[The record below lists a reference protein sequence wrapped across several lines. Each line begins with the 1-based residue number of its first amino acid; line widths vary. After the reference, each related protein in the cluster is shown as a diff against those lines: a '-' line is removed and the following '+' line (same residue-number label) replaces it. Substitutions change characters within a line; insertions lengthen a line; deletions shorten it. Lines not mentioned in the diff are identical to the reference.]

1 MKPPIETV
9 SIIDAGA
16 MGCVYA
22 SILYDINPG
31 CVSFVGGG
39 TRLGRL
45 RQHTVMVNGKA
56 YPIPVLGP
64 SDDAPPADLVIVAV
78 KHHHLD
84 AAIRDMVRRVGD
96 NTTILSVMN
105 GIESEERLAA
115 HEVPPD
121 MIRTLWWKFMI
132 NVGINQ
138 VSAALEAPYGGFQQQ
153 GEARNLMESAM
164 REVVAL
170 ARASGVHL
178 SDADIDDPSHPEP
191 FGQDLDAP
199 GRGRGQKN
207 RGGDVR
213 RQGDRD
219 RGALRRADTR
229 EPVPIRGDQDH
240 RSGWSLNRN
249 VTPTG
254 FLYIDRVGLK

>member
-9 SIIDAGA
+9 SIIGAGA

-22 SILYDINPG
+22 SILYDMNPG
-31 CVSFVGGG
+31 CVSFVAGG
-39 TRLGRL
+39 TRLERL
-45 RQHTVMVNGKA
+45 RQHTVVVNGKA
-56 YPIPVLGP
+56 YPIPILGP

-96 NTTILSVMN
+96 NTTILSAMN

-178 SDADIDDPSHPEP
+178 SDADIDDWYTILPTLSPL
-191 FGQDLDAP
+191 GKTSMLQDVEG
-199 GRGRGQKN
+199 GRKTEVEMFAGKVIEIGERYGVPTPVN
-207 RGGDVR
+207 RYLFEAIR
-213 RQGDRD
+213 TIEAA
-219 RGALRRADTR
+219 GA
-229 EPVPIRGDQDH
+229 
-240 RSGWSLNRN
+240 
-249 VTPTG
+249 
-254 FLYIDRVGLK
+254 

>member
-1 MKPPIETV
+1 MKSPIETV
-9 SIIDAGA
+9 SIIGAGG

-22 SILYDINPG
+22 SILYDMDPG
-31 CVSFVGGG
+31 CVSFVAGGK
-39 TRLGRL
+39 RLERL
-45 RQHTVMVNGKA
+45 RQHTAVVNGKA

-138 VSAALEAPYGGFQQQ
+138 VSAALSAPYSVFQAP
-153 GEARNLMESAM
+153 GEARSLMESAM
-164 REVVAL
+164 REVVDL
-170 ARASGVHL
+170 AG
-178 SDADIDDPSHPEP
+178 
-191 FGQDLDAP
+191 
-199 GRGRGQKN
+199 
-207 RGGDVR
+207 
-213 RQGDRD
+213 
-219 RGALRRADTR
+219 
-229 EPVPIRGDQDH
+229 
-240 RSGWSLNRN
+240 
-249 VTPTG
+249 
-254 FLYIDRVGLK
+254 RVGVRLPEKDIEDWYGILATLSPGGKTSMLQDVEGGRKTEVEMFAGKVIEMGERYAVPTPVNRYLFEAIRTIEAAGA